1 MSLPFPPLHF
11 PLIFFPPSVR
21 PWGDA
26 SVHQVFRPT
35 LAVGR
40 TYSFCGVQCVHSCA
54 DPLPH
59 AEGGRPRQPPSAI
72 KSTRQNSGP
81 FCRLHPPPPSFF
93 PLFSSC
99 SLANTPTCYQPGQ
112 QPAAWRHFKLSSQS
126 TPKEIFHPG
135 AGVEFYPAMPHC
147 TPHCIA
153 LHNAVEPFRVGGGIP
168 PHIEVGSKVAF

>member
-1 MSLPFPPLHF
+1 MQGAVRRMSLLFPPLHF

-35 LAVGR
+35 LVVGR
-40 TYSFCGVQCVHSCA
+40 TCSFCGVQCVHSCA

-59 AEGGRPRQPPSAI
+59 AGGGRPRQPPSAI

-99 SLANTPTCYQPGQ
+99 SLANTPTCHQPGQ
-112 QPAAWRHFKLSSQS
+112 QRGATSSCPVRVHRKKFS
-126 TPKEIFHPG
+126 TQP
-135 AGVEFYPAMPHC
+135 
-147 TPHCIA
+147 
-153 LHNAVEPFRVGGGIP
+153 RVWN
-168 PHIEVGSKVAF
+168 FT